1 MRHRFHAI
9 CPYFAMFPEAFV
21 EKHLVYSKPGDLVY
35 DPFSG
40 RGTSAFQS
48 LLSGRR
54 AICSD
59 VNPVAVCISRAK
71 IQAPSHSQTLSRLA
85 ELNSEY
91 EEVDDPTHEDA
102 FFNACY
108 SRKTLRQLTYLR
120 NRLTWESD
128 PRDCFITTLILGCL
142 HGESHRSPR
151 YFSNRMPRT
160 IATKPAYSMRW
171 WQTHGYE
178 APERDVFR
186 ILLKE
191 ISYRYDTGRPELAG
205 EAQLSDVRKA
215 SRTFAPHLG
224 SVKLIVT
231 SPPYLDTT
239 HVLEDQW
246 LRNWFVG
253 GDRRPIKIRRGD
265 DRYTSQEQYWQFL
278 TEAWQGITKLL
289 SARDVV
295 IVVRIGSSKL
305 SFDDARQGLLNSLSV
320 GTGRHVTLKSAST
333 SEMIRSQI
341 RSFRPNAVG
350 IKREYDFVSLIH
362 SIR

>member
-1 MRHRFHAI
+1 
-9 CPYFAMFPEAFV
+9 MFPEAFV

-40 RGTSAFQS
+40 RGTTAFQS

-59 VNPVAVCISRAK
+59 ISPVAICISRAK
-71 IQAPSHSQTLSRLA
+71 IQAPSHRETLSRLRQL
-85 ELNSEY
+85 ETEY
-91 EEVDDPTHEDA
+91 EVVDDPTHEDE
-102 FFNACY
+102 FFNACF
-108 SRKTLRQLTYLR
+108 SHKTLRQLTYLR
-120 NRLTWESD
+120 SRLAWQSD
-128 PRDCFITTLILGCL
+128 PRDCFISTLVLGSL

-171 WQTHGYE
+171 WQTHDYV
-178 APERDVFR
+178 APDRDVFG
-186 ILLKE
+186 ILRTE
-191 ISYRYDTGRPELAG
+191 VSYRYDTGRPDLIG
-205 EAQLSDVRKA
+205 DAQLCDVRSA
-215 SRTFAPHLG
+215 GNTFKSYLG
-224 SVKLIVT
+224 SVKLVIT

-253 GDRRPIKIRRGD
+253 GRTRPSDIRRGD
-265 DRYTSQEQYWQFL
+265 DRYTSHGQYWQFL
-278 TEAWQGITKLL
+278 AEAWNGILGLL
-289 SARDVV
+289 SKRDVV

-305 SFDDARQGLLNSLSV
+305 SFEEARQGLLESLVAGIDREVSL
-320 GTGRHVTLKSAST
+320 RSAST
-333 SEMIRSQI
+333 SEIVRSQA

-350 IKREYDFVSLIH
+350 IKREYDFVSVVH
-362 SIR
+362 AV

>member
-9 CPYFAMFPEAFV
+9 CPYFAMFPETFV

-59 VNPVAVCISRAK
+59 ISPVAVCISRAK
-71 IQAPSHSQTLSRLA
+71 VQAPSHRKTFSRLKQL
-85 ELNSEY
+85 ESEF
-91 EEVDDPTHEDA
+91 EVMDDRSHEDE
-102 FFNACY
+102 FFNACF
-108 SRKTLRQLTYLR
+108 SHRTLRQLTYLR
-120 NRLTWESD
+120 NRLSWEHD
-128 PRDCFITTLILGCL
+128 HRDCFLTTLILGCL

-171 WQTHGYE
+171 WQRHGYV
-178 APERDVFR
+178 APDRDVFG
-186 ILLKE
+186 ILNTE
-191 ISYRYDTGRPELAG
+191 ISYRYDTGRPQLSGDAL
-205 EAQLSDVRKA
+205 LSDVRSA
-215 SRTFAPHLG
+215 NETFKTYSG
-224 SVKLIVT
+224 SVNLVIT

-253 GDRRPIKIRRGD
+253 GKSRPADIKRGD
-265 DRYTSQEQYWQFL
+265 DRYTSQEQYWKFL
-278 TEAWQGITKLL
+278 TEAWEGVSRLL
-289 SARDVV
+289 SERDVV

-305 SFDDARQGLLNSLSV
+305 SFEEARQGLLDSLAA
-320 GTGRHVTLKSAST
+320 GTGREVSLRSAST
-333 SEMIRSQI
+333 SEMVNSQA
-341 RSFRPNAVG
+341 RSFRPNAAG
-350 IKREYDFVSLIH
+350 IKWEYDFVIVVH
-362 SIR
+362 SG